1 MACKKNSIIAVL
13 KILESNTD
21 EQHPMTQTKIAD
33 WIADAKG
40 CCDRKT
46 VGRNIR
52 FLQDLGYPII
62 KTPKGFYLS
71 MKKFS
76 LEEAEFI
83 QKAILAANGK
93 SGEEKSELALLF
105 NQRIVSADR
114 VRCQRFHRAASVQN
128 DKKFRE
134 ILFHSSSLFSRK

>member
-40 CCDRKT
+40 CCDRNT

-52 FLQDLGYPII
+52 FLQDLGYPIV
-62 KTPKGFYLS
+62 KTPKGFYLA

-93 SGEEKSELALLF
+93 SGEEKSELAERLQKILY
-105 NQRIVSADR
+105 RIYL
-114 VRCQRFHRAASVQN
+114 
-128 DKKFRE
+128 RE
-134 ILFHSSSLFSRK
+134 NKEEL

>member
-62 KTPKGFYLS
+62 KTPRGFYMS
-71 MKKFS
+71 GKQFTVEETQFIMQAVREATGK
-76 LEEAEFI
+76 LEE
-83 QKAILAANGK
+83 
-93 SGEEKSELALLF
+93 EKTQLLT
-105 NQRIVSADR
+105 RLEKLLCKIYR
-114 VRCQRFHRAASVQN
+114 
-128 DKKFRE
+128 KK
-134 ILFHSSSLFSRK
+134 K

>member
-21 EQHPMTQTKIAD
+21 EQHPI
-33 WIADAKG
+33 
-40 CCDRKT
+40 
-46 VGRNIR
+46 V
-52 FLQDLGYPII
+52 

-93 SGEEKSELALLF
+93 SGEEKSELAERLQKILY
-105 NQRIVSADR
+105 RIYL
-114 VRCQRFHRAASVQN
+114 
-128 DKKFRE
+128 RE
-134 ILFHSSSLFSRK
+134 YKEEL